1 MTVHV
6 PDEPMPESAQLVNV
20 PVPVLLIETVPVGVI
35 GVPGEVSVT
44 VTVQTMLPLTFEQFT
59 VVDDVR
65 FSTVRLV
72 VPELPW

>member
-1 MTVHV
+1 
-6 PDEPMPESAQLVNV
+6 MPESAQLVNV

-59 VVDDVR
+59 VVEDVR